1 MDNKPV
7 QNFPNNDLIVG
18 LDIGTTKIAVIVA
31 ERTESG
37 GVDIVGIGTHPSE
50 GLRKGVVINIEST
63 VNSIQRA
70 IEEAE
75 LMAGC
80 EIDSVYAGIAGSH
93 IKGFNSHGIVAIK
106 NKEVSVKDIERVIDA
121 AKAVAIPMDREIL
134 HILPQEYIVDDQD
147 GIREPLGMSGVRLEA
162 KVHIVTGAV
171 ASAQNIV
178 KSANRVGLTVKDIV
192 LEPIASSE
200 AVLSP
205 EEKEL
210 GVAMVDIGGGTT
222 DLTIFHAGAVKHTA
236 VVPLGGNHITADI
249 SAGLRTPTSSAEE
262 IKKRYGLAYSG
273 LSRAGETIEV
283 PSTGGR
289 DPRILPKQMLTE
301 IIEPRLEEI
310 FSLIYAEIVRSGFDE
325 FLTAGVVLTGGTI
338 LLEGSADLAEQV
350 FRLPV
355 RIGYPTGVGG
365 LFDVVNSPQFAT
377 GVGLVLY
384 GSRRQESIEFQPVL
398 ETTDHE
404 MSFFAKIRERMS
416 GWFGGSGVRAEM

>member
-1 MDNKPV
+1 MSLNNNKS
-7 QNFPNNDLIVG
+7 NNNLIVG

-31 ERTESG
+31 ERTVTG
-37 GVDIVGIGTHPSE
+37 LDIIGIGTHPSE
-50 GLRKGVVINIEST
+50 GLRKGVVINIEAT

-80 EIDSVYAGIAGSH
+80 EITSVFAGIAGSH

-106 NKEVSVKDIERVIDA
+106 NKEVSPKDVERVIDA
-121 AKAVAIPMDREIL
+121 AKAVAIPLDREIL
-134 HILPQEYIVDDQD
+134 HILPQEYIVDEQD

-178 KSANRVGLTVKDIV
+178 KSANRVGLNVRDIV
-192 LEPIASSE
+192 LEPIASAE

-210 GVAMVDIGGGTT
+210 GVAMIDIGGGTT
-222 DLTIFHAGAVKHTA
+222 DITVFHAGAVKHTA
-236 VVPLGGNHITADI
+236 VIPLGGNHITNDI
-249 SAGLRTPTSSAEE
+249 SAGLRTPAVSAEE
-262 IKKRYGLAYSG
+262 IKRKYGCACSNV
-273 LSRAGETIEV
+273 SRPQDTIEV

-289 DPRILPKQMLTE
+289 DARIMPKHSLTE
-301 IIEPRLEEI
+301 IIEPRMEEI
-310 FSLIYAEIVRSGFDE
+310 FTLVHRELIRSGFDE
-325 FLTAGVVLTGGTI
+325 LLTAGIVLTGGTV
-338 LLEGSADLAEQV
+338 LLEGSAELAENV

-355 RIGYPTGVGG
+355 RVGYPTGVGG
-365 LFDVVNSPQFAT
+365 LIDVVNSPAFAT

-384 GSRRQESIEFQPVL
+384 GARNTEYIETQSRANDGQ
-398 ETTDHE
+398 
-404 MSFFAKIRERMS
+404 SFFEKLKQKMS
-416 GWFGGSGVRAEM
+416 SWFGHQEA

>member
-1 MDNKPV
+1 MATKV
-7 QNFPNNDLIVG
+7 NNSLIVG

-31 ERTESG
+31 DRLPG
-37 GVDIVGIGTHPSE
+37 GKVDIIGIGTHPSE
-50 GLRKGVVINIEST
+50 GLRKGVVINIEAT

-80 EIDSVYAGIAGSH
+80 HITSVFAGIAGSH

-106 NKEVSVKDIERVIDA
+106 NKEVSPKDIERVIDA

-134 HILPQEYIVDDQD
+134 HILPQEYIVDEQD

-178 KSANRVGLTVKDIV
+178 KSANRVGLSVEDIV
-192 LEPIASSE
+192 LEPIASAE

-236 VVPLGGNHITADI
+236 VIPLGGNHITNDI
-249 SAGLRTPTSSAEE
+249 SAGLRTPVSSAEL
-262 IKKRYGLAYSG
+262 IKRKYGLAY
-273 LSRAGETIEV
+273 RAMSKPQDTIEV

-289 DPRILPKQMLTE
+289 DPRILPKHSLTE
-301 IIEPRLEEI
+301 IIEARLEEI
-310 FSLIYAEIVRSGFDE
+310 YTLVHREIIRSGFDE
-325 FLTAGVVLTGGTI
+325 FLTAGLVLTGGTV
-338 LLEGSADLAEQV
+338 LLEGSAELAEDV
-350 FRLPV
+350 FNLPV
-355 RIGYPTGVGG
+355 RVGYPTGVGG
-365 LFDVVNSPQFAT
+365 LIDVVNSPAFAT
-377 GVGLVLY
+377 GVGLVIY
-384 GSRRQESIEFQPVL
+384 GARNSQIIEYGRGR
-398 ETTDHE
+398 
-404 MSFFAKIRERMS
+404 SFTNDSSSAHGFTIFERIKERMTS
-416 GWFGGSGVRAEM
+416 WFSGVPTS